1 MINILQVGLGPLG
14 VKINQYIS
22 EKKSMRAIAGVD
34 INPNLVGLD
43 IGTHCNTQ
51 PNIGKI
57 YNHISQVPNIED
69 IDIAILTTSSSLQAI
84 SAQVVEIIN
93 FGIPIVSTCE
103 ELTFP
108 WRNDAAISEK
118 LDVCAKENDVAVV
131 STGVNPGFLMDTL
144 PAMLTGI
151 CKDVSHVSVKRV
163 QDATTRRVPFQ
174 QKIGAGLSLTDF
186 ESKKA
191 DGSLRHVGL
200 TESMHFIADSLG
212 WEIDYT
218 EDIINPVISDK
229 SIETESIKIQP
240 GEAMGVQQIGTAKY
254 DGKEKIK
261 LYFEATIGTGVSYD
275 EILISGNPKV
285 HSRIEGGV
293 NGDIATCSIV
303 LNAIPN
309 VLKAAPGLWTMKD
322 LPIVSYTL

>member
-14 VKINQYIS
+14 IKINQYIA
-22 EKKSMRAIAGVD
+22 EKESMSAIAGVD
-34 INPNLVGLD
+34 INPNLVGQDL
-43 IGTHCNTQ
+43 GKHCNTKV
-51 PNIGKI
+51 NKGKI
-57 YNHISQVPNIED
+57 YDHISKVPNLED
-69 IDIAILTTSSSLQAI
+69 IDIAVLTTSSSLDTI
-84 SAQVVEIIN
+84 SSQVLEIIEY
-93 FGIPIVSTCE
+93 GIPIVSTCE

-108 WRNDAAISEK
+108 WHNDATTSQEIDKS
-118 LDVCAKENDVAVV
+118 AKKNNVAVV

-151 CKDVSHVSVKRV
+151 CKEVSHVSVKRV
-163 QDATTRRVPFQ
+163 QDATSRRVPFQ
-174 QKIGAGLSLTDF
+174 QKIGAGLTLPDF

-191 DGSLRHVGL
+191 NGSLRHVGL

-218 EDIINPVISDK
+218 EDVINPVVSDRT
-229 SIETESIKIQP
+229 IETENIKIAP
-240 GEAMGVQQIGTAKY
+240 GNAMGVQQIGVARQN
-254 DGKEKIK
+254 GKEKIK

-275 EILISGNPKV
+275 EIVISGNPNV
-285 HSRIEGGV
+285 HSKIEGGV

-309 VLKAAPGLWTMKD
+309 VLKASPGLWTMKD
-322 LPIVSYTL
+322 LPIVSYTK